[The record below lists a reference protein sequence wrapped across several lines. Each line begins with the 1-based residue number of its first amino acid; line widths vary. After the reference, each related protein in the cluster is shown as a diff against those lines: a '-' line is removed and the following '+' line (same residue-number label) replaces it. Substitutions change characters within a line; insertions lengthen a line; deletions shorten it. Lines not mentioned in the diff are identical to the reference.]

1 MDSFIEK
8 NARFLKIY
16 CILARIA
23 GWVVLSLGCLAAAI
37 HSWALYSRVGDREA
51 LQLYLPHVPWG
62 MILNF
67 IPAGLLA
74 LGVSQFIRYMFD
86 SDYQPGWILRYGH
99 QILFLW
105 AAVYCVWAYF
115 IEIGFN
121 SPATTESLRRLL
133 FLLPFLG
140 AKVLGLVGLGQIL
153 RRVIPVINESRTLV

>member
-23 GWVVLSLGCLAAAI
+23 GWVVLSLGCLAAAS
-37 HSWALYSRVGDREA
+37 HSLALYSRIGDREA
-51 LQLYLPHVPWG
+51 LQAYLPHVPWG
-62 MILNF
+62 MITNF
-67 IPAGLLA
+67 IPIGLLA
-74 LGVSQFIRYMFD
+74 LGVGQFIRYLFNREH
-86 SDYQPGWILRYGH
+86 QPGWILRYGH

-115 IEIGFN
+115 VEIGFN
-121 SPATTESLRRLL
+121 SPATTESLRRLI

-140 AKVLGLVGLGQIL
+140 AKVLALVGLGQIL
-153 RRVIPVINESRTLV
+153 RRIMPVIEESRTLV